1 MTSFTGDSIAL
12 TGHGICHANENAF
25 FGVYYGQE
33 SADGDDLKHYGFE
46 GGYESEQLQV
56 EAYLGISAID
66 LGDAL
71 AGTELA
77 EAGAIICDFEFNQ
90 SGIKV
95 AYTVNGMFLV
105 MGRYDQIHF
114 TDAVYYDRLGAGV
127 AADLSNNIG
136 LSA

>member
-1 MTSFTGDSIAL
+1 LTSFTGDSIAL
-12 TGHGICHANENAF
+12 TGHGIYHANENAF
-25 FGVYYGQE
+25 FGIYYGQE

-77 EAGAIICDFEFNQ
+77 EAGAIIGDFEFNQ

-95 AYTVNGMFLV
+95 AYKVNGMFLV
-105 MGRYDQIHF
+105 MGPYDQIHF
-114 TDAVYYDRLGAGV
+114 IDALYYDRLGAGV